1 VKKIKSA
8 RVIEPETEPSPE
20 LLRRKIITL
29 LQFAR
34 KAGLLAYGFE
44 TCKIH
49 LLSGKM
55 KLMIYAEDIS
65 QNTKDRIMTVLGTS
79 TPDIP
84 VRQFSTQEELS
95 AALGLPFTGII
106 GILDHNFAGKIL
118 SYFNS
123 N

>member
-1 VKKIKSA
+1 MKKTKSA
-8 RVIEPETEPSPE
+8 QVIATETEPSPE

-44 TCKIH
+44 TCKRH